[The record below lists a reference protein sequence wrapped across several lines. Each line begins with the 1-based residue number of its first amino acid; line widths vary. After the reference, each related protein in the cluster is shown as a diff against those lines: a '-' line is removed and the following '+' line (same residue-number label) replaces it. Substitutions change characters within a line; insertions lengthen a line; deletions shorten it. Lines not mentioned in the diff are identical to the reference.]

1 MEDDGGDE
9 GFVGEVD
16 LRERVVEA
24 AEGVAY
30 ESAGGFGEEFV
41 SGCHVEYDGGG
52 EVGGVWFTE
61 YSGDKVK
68 HEVPVWFEFMALN
81 DV

>member
-1 MEDDGGDE
+1 MK
-9 GFVGEVD
+9 
-16 LRERVVEA
+16 A
-24 AEGVAY
+24 Q
-30 ESAGGFGEEFV
+30 EFV
-41 SGCHVEYDGGG
+41 CRFHVEYDGGD

>member
-16 LRERVVEA
+16 LREGVVEA

-30 ESAGGFGEEFV
+30 EGAGWFREEFV
-41 SGCHVEYDGGG
+41 WGSHVEYDGGG
-52 EVGGVWFTE
+52 WVGEVWFADDGSDE
-61 YSGDKVK
+61 VK
-68 HEVPVWFEFMALN
+68 NEPPVRSDFLTLN